1 MVRVML
7 YYKTLRMAS
16 MKIQHIQN
24 AQNAANQGLKL
35 THIHSLDSNS
45 AHPPCFF
52 YGGSIF
58 SGLILSL
65 QAFAYRPLAPV
76 QYKR

>member
-45 AHPPCFF
+45 AHPPLFLLWWLYF
-52 YGGSIF
+52 QRLNSVLTSLRLQTFGSGAI
-58 SGLILSL
+58 
-65 QAFAYRPLAPV
+65 
-76 QYKR
+76 

>member
-35 THIHSLDSNS
+35 TCIHCWIASPLKN
-45 AHPPCFF
+45 PCFF
-52 YGGSIF
+52 YGGSIS